1 MYTELVQP
9 PQTEHILSCKDSIA
23 QQYLI
28 DCIVHAFP
36 DEYHIETLETLLQTV
51 DNLNKR
57 CDINVIYIQ
66 LMERFADYS
75 KNVEEEGDQTQAVEE
90 ISKKRPI
97 SEMTFI
103 YDLFKNSIANVIE
116 KNDGA
121 EQSKLLELMAA
132 FINFSVYS
140 YPSTVI

>member
-1 MYTELVQP
+1 
-9 PQTEHILSCKDSIA
+9 
-23 QQYLI
+23 
-28 DCIVHAFP
+28 
-36 DEYHIETLETLLQTV
+36 
-51 DNLNKR
+51 
-57 CDINVIYIQ
+57 
-66 LMERFADYS
+66 MERFADYS

-121 EQSKLLELMAA
+121 E
-132 FINFSVYS
+132 
-140 YPSTVI
+140 